1 MEKKILPY
9 YDEKKPEK
17 VSDNL
22 FLKIKI
28 IKRKDSF

>member
-17 VSDNL
+17 VRDHF

-28 IKRKDSF
+28 IKRKDSL